1 LSGVFYV
8 KNPFKKIFS
17 MQENETTAP
26 EQPQETPVSS
36 NEETMNTTAASAE
49 NAQETAENIHI
60 IDPVIVDL
68 RKQLEEAKT
77 KYIYL
82 LSDFENYKRNASKER
97 IEMMQTAGR
106 DIMSGLLPI
115 LDDFDRAV
123 KNGAVSEGM
132 QLIHNKLVHNLKTKG
147 LSVMPL
153 QPGDDFNADQQEA
166 VAEIPAASDE
176 LKGKIVDILEPGYQL
191 GERMIRYAKVVVG
204 R

>member
-1 LSGVFYV
+1 
-8 KNPFKKIFS
+8 

-26 EQPQETPVSS
+26 EPPQETPVSS

-49 NAQETAENIHI
+49 NAQETAENTHV